1 MFRPKR
7 MNEFDIETWMQLDK
21 FKNSDRLFEYI
32 PELKESK
39 DNYKKINRGYFIV
52 IKPI

>member
-1 MFRPKR
+1 
-7 MNEFDIETWMQLDK
+7 MNEFDIETWMKLEQ

-32 PELKESK
+32 PELKDSK
-39 DNYKKINRGYFIV
+39 NYKKINRGYFFV